1 MSNPFVTS
9 LRKEIRSL
17 EKELEG
23 DPRFKKLRRLMSAL
37 EVYLED
43 EDDGDDDDVVLHVA
57 PSQPLLQPNSTPSAA
72 TSADPTASP
81 QKGRT
86 QSDKNEQ
93 ILEFATSII
102 RDHGNKPIRTRN
114 ILAAVQASGIEVH
127 GKNPRNTLSALLSYS
142 ERFIAHGKSGW
153 TIKSEDEAAKESE
166 VADASNL
173 PGRTPA
179 TSADHRLTNG
189 GTLGGPVNP
198 RPGGGT

>member
-23 DPRFKKLRRLMSAL
+23 DPRFKKLRRLMAAL

-43 EDDGDDDDVVLHVA
+43 EDDGADEDVGAASQSPSPPSSA
-57 PSQPLLQPNSTPSAA
+57 PSADAESPPTP
-72 TSADPTASP
+72 
-81 QKGRT
+81 KGRT

-102 RDHGNKPIRTRN
+102 RDHGNKPIRTRD
-114 ILAAVQASGIEVH
+114 ILAAVQARGVAVH
-127 GKNPRNTLSALLSYS
+127 GQNPRNTLSAILSYS
-142 ERFIAHGKSGW
+142 ERFTAHGKSGW
-153 TIKSEDEAAKESE
+153 TIKLDDDGAKDSEAA
-166 VADASNL
+166 DDPNL
-173 PGRTPA
+173 PGRTSA
-179 TSADHRLTNG
+179 TSAEHRLTNG
-189 GTLGGPVNP
+189 GTHGGPVNP